1 MKKKSCMRLLSLSL
15 VLSNLAPVMGY
26 AEENEILTEDSV
38 EINDNDMDEI
48 FKIDYKIIKGV
59 DKDDQIS

>member
-1 MKKKSCMRLLSLSL
+1 M
-15 VLSNLAPVMGY
+15 
-26 AEENEILTEDSV
+26 

-48 FKIDYKIIKGV
+48 FKIDYEIIKGV

>member
-1 MKKKSCMRLLSLSL
+1 MLLLSLSL

>member
-1 MKKKSCMRLLSLSL
+1 M
-15 VLSNLAPVMGY
+15 
-26 AEENEILTEDSV
+26 